1 MTRYF
6 LGSLSIEGFRGINN
20 DGDPLVLKFK
30 SDAVNSVHAPNGVG
44 KSSIFEAVCFAIH
57 GIVPRLKALQ
67 EAEQGD
73 SYIVNRFHPGQQAT
87 VDLIF
92 ASDDGSPDVA
102 IKVVRSANGARLV
115 TSPSGHADPQ
125 QFLASLQEDFV
136 LVDYNRFAKLIDI
149 SALERGRSFAS
160 LVGLSRY
167 SRLRQAFDGAKRT
180 QNINGDLGLSAL
192 DAEVT
197 TGARALSAIERRV
210 IAAHDEVAGA
220 GGAVVDKLSDL
231 KAAVT
236 AALSS
241 IALLKSLVGEGSVMD
256 LDFDAAG
263 LAIEKEEGGEA
274 RKTLDALTTSVTSLA
289 GLEVTVEELA
299 DLDRLLDLAG
309 RRDEAVRSVG
319 AEALHALLRDALVVV
334 SGADWHDPNQCPV
347 CEAKGSAPLKPR
359 LEGKIS

>member
-6 LGSLSIEGFRGINN
+6 LGTLSIEGFRGINN

-30 SDAVNSVHAPNGVG
+30 TDAVNSVHAPNGVG

-102 IKVVRSANGARLV
+102 IKVTRAPNGARLV
-115 TSPSGHADPQ
+115 TSPSGHPDPQ

-167 SRLRQAFDGAKRT
+167 SRLRQARRRQAHAKR
-180 QNINGDLGLSAL
+180 QQ
-192 DAEVT
+192 
-197 TGARALSAIERRV
+197 R
-210 IAAHDEVAGA
+210 
-220 GGAVVDKLSDL
+220 
-231 KAAVT
+231 
-236 AALSS
+236 
-241 IALLKSLVGEGSVMD
+241 
-256 LDFDAAG
+256 
-263 LAIEKEEGGEA
+263 
-274 RKTLDALTTSVTSLA
+274 
-289 GLEVTVEELA
+289 
-299 DLDRLLDLAG
+299 
-309 RRDEAVRSVG
+309 
-319 AEALHALLRDALVVV
+319 
-334 SGADWHDPNQCPV
+334 SGAFRARC
-347 CEAKGSAPLKPR
+347 
-359 LEGKIS
+359 

>member
-6 LGSLSIEGFRGINN
+6 LGGLSIEGFRGINN

-44 KSSIFEAVCFAIH
+44 KSSIFEAVYFAIY

-87 VDLIF
+87 VELTF

-102 IKVVRSANGARLV
+102 VKVTRAANGARLV
-115 TSPSGHADPQ
+115 TFPSGHADPQ
-125 QFLASLQEDFV
+125 RFLASLQEDFV
-136 LVDYNRFAKLIDI
+136 LVDYGRFAKLIDI

-167 SRLRQAFDGAKRT
+167 SRLRQALDSAKRT
-180 QNINGDLGLSAL
+180 QNINGDLGFSAL

-197 TGARALSAIERRV
+197 TGARASSAIERRV

-220 GGAVVDKLSDL
+220 
-231 KAAVT
+231 
-236 AALSS
+236 
-241 IALLKSLVGEGSVMD
+241 
-256 LDFDAAG
+256 
-263 LAIEKEEGGEA
+263 
-274 RKTLDALTTSVTSLA
+274 
-289 GLEVTVEELA
+289 
-299 DLDRLLDLAG
+299 
-309 RRDEAVRSVG
+309 
-319 AEALHALLRDALVVV
+319 
-334 SGADWHDPNQCPV
+334 
-347 CEAKGSAPLKPR
+347 
-359 LEGKIS
+359 